1 MARCDEDLAHA
12 GLPVGEQFAQ
22 LAGHGYSVLLGAG
35 DDCDSLDKGGVELLQ
50 APPQWAGDLP
60 HSDGA
65 AVLGQRHLEVRPAH
79 VVAGCNGHGTSA
91 GFPASRAVLHEG
103 RAEGQASMDV
113 IPVIDVRH
121 GLAVA
126 AMRGQRADYRPLV
139 TPLAAGSQPGGH
151 RTRLRRAIYLSG
163 ALRRRSRWHRGQGT
177 QRRPA
182 GASLQQPC
190 PMRAFGSTTA
200 HRRRRLRSASREE
213 QNATLVIGT
222 ETLGGDHDVVALRS
236 LPTDRYVLSLDF
248 KGDRFDGPAA
258 VLDEPQHWPHAVIVM
273 TLARVGSGEGPDLAR
288 IATIVGRAG
297 NRRVYAAGGVRN
309 RADIEALHAAGAS
322 GVLIATALHAGTIK
336 AGDLKEIA
344 GL

>member
-1 MARCDEDLAHA
+1 
-12 GLPVGEQFAQ
+12 
-22 LAGHGYSVLLGAG
+22 
-35 DDCDSLDKGGVELLQ
+35 
-50 APPQWAGDLP
+50 
-60 HSDGA
+60 
-65 AVLGQRHLEVRPAH
+65 
-79 VVAGCNGHGTSA
+79 
-91 GFPASRAVLHEG
+91 
-103 RAEGQASMDV
+103 MDV

-121 GLAVA
+121 ELAVA

-139 TPLAAGSQPGGH
+139 TPLAAGSGPADIARGYAALFTFPALYVADLDGIEG
-151 RTRLRRAIYLSG
+151 RGRNVALTGVLAEAVPNARLWIDDGTPAAHA
-163 ALRRRSRWHRGQGT
+163 ALRIS
-177 QRRPA
+177 
-182 GASLQQPC
+182 
-190 PMRAFGSTTA
+190 
-200 HRRRRLRSASREE
+200 EE

-309 RADIEALHAAGAS
+309 RADIEALRAAGAS